1 MFLPGSVNVNS
12 SDMSDS
18 RSDRARCAL
27 LKGRV
32 EGGRGVAANSALQ
45 STDSPSD
52 LLSTGAVLLHG
63 RSLTSVLELALYSVN
78 AVD

>member
-27 LKGRV
+27 LKGRA
-32 EGGRGVAANSALQ
+32 EGGGVAANSALQ